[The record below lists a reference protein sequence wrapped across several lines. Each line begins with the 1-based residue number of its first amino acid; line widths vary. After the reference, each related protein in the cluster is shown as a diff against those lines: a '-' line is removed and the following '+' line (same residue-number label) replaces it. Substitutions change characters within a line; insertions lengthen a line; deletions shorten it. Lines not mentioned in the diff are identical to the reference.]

1 MGAIRMGADGY
12 LLKNTEPDDL
22 RKSILRVAGGEGA
35 LSPEV
40 TGSVMRALAR
50 QSEIT
55 NQQPLSD
62 RELEVLDC
70 LASGYTTSQIGSRLY
85 ISENTVKTHVRHIL
99 EKLEASNRTEAV
111 SKAIQLGLIQKA

>member
-1 MGAIRMGADGY
+1 MVKG
-12 LLKNTEPDDL
+12 L
-22 RKSILRVAGGEGA
+22 

-70 LASGYTTSQIGSRLY
+70 LASGQTTSQIGSRLY

-99 EKLEASNRTEAV
+99 EKMEASNRTEAV